1 MSGPRSSRRHLAAFV
16 AALAFAAS
24 AFGGLVL
31 PRLADAELP
40 ASMKVSPALK
50 TPAAKPA
57 PVRQKLHDGLCHER
71 QLSQLHAYLPDGAL
85 PPRV

>member
-1 MSGPRSSRRHLAAFV
+1 MRGPRSSRRHLAGFV
-16 AALAFAAS
+16 AALVLAAS

-50 TPAAKPA
+50 APAAKSA
-57 PVRQKLHDGLCHER
+57 PVRQKLHDGLCHDR
-71 QLSQLHAYLPDGAL
+71 QFRQLHAYLPDGAL

>member
-1 MSGPRSSRRHLAAFV
+1 MSGPRSSRRHLAVFV

-40 ASMKVSPALK
+40 ASMKV
-50 TPAAKPA
+50 PAAKPVS
-57 PVRQKLHDGLCHER
+57 VRQKLDDGRCHER
-71 QLSQLHAYLPDGAL
+71 HVRQVHTYLPDGAL
-85 PPRV
+85 PPGV

>member
-1 MSGPRSSRRHLAAFV
+1 MSGPRPSRRHLAAFV

-40 ASMKVSPALK
+40 ASMKVRPALK
-50 TPAAKPA
+50 TPAAKSA
-57 PVRQKLHDGLCHER
+57 PVRQKLHDGLCHEQQVR
-71 QLSQLHAYLPDGAL
+71 QLRAYLPDGAL
-85 PPRV
+85 PPGV

>member
-1 MSGPRSSRRHLAAFV
+1 MSRRHLVAFV

-31 PRLADAELP
+31 PHLADAELP
-40 ASMKVSPALK
+40 ASMK
-50 TPAAKPA
+50 TPAAAKTS
-57 PVRQKLHDGLCHER
+57 PVRQKLHDGMCHDH
-71 QLSQLHAYLPDGAL
+71 QLRQLHAYLPDGAL

>member
-1 MSGPRSSRRHLAAFV
+1 MSGRPSRRHLVALV

-40 ASMKVSPALK
+40 ASMK
-50 TPAAKPA
+50 TPAVAKVS
-57 PVRQKLHDGLCHER
+57 PVRQKLHDGVCHER
-71 QLSQLHAYLPDGAL
+71 QLRQQHAYLPDGAL
-85 PPRV
+85 PPGV

>member
-1 MSGPRSSRRHLAAFV
+1 MSGPRRHLAVFV

-40 ASMKVSPALK
+40 ASMKAV
-50 TPAAKPA
+50 PAAKTVS
-57 PVRQKLHDGLCHER
+57 VRQKLDDGRCHER
-71 QLSQLHAYLPDGAL
+71 HLRQVHVYLPDGAL
-85 PPRV
+85 PPGV